1 MIKICI
7 SVTSHALVPPPP
19 CHKLSHLGPPPPS
32 SVTYFMDGPGAS
44 LALVENCT
52 YSVMQLRVIR
62 PRRSYRFM
70 LRKYWGRDQNDQ
82 CYTRTFAAGNVGKPH
97 AGKTRLGVGPR
108 GLGTQELSVDVLY
121 ALYGQPYA
129 VLYFNT
135 TSPSS

>member
-1 MIKICI
+1 MLLTP
-7 SVTSHALVPPPP
+7 SPLSQTVT
-19 CHKLSHLGPPPPS
+19 PS
-32 SVTYFMDGPGAS
+32 RTPSPLERDVLHGRPRRQS
-44 LALVENCT
+44 LARVENCT

-135 TSPSS
+135 T